1 MHASILAVLIV
12 AFLAGLG
19 SVVDEWEFHQPI
31 VACTLVGGALGHP
44 LLGATLGASLQ
55 LVTLGWMN
63 IGTVVGPDPAL
74 AAVVAAWW
82 VAGPAQLPVT
92 LGVIL
97 ALPLAGIGQWLTRG
111 MRQLITPLVNR
122 ADVAAANGQLRRI
135 TTLQLISAGLQGLRT
150 LLPTALFMLI
160 PAASLRVGYQW
171 LPDVLRGGL
180 NVAAGMIVVVSFAVV
195 ISTMATRQLWP
206 FFFLGFALS
215 TDQHLSLVALG
226 LIGVSL
232 AILYLGSQHHT
243 GPQTPA
249 GGGSSASED
258 DLDREL
264 DDL

>member
-1 MHASILAVLIV
+1 MHVSILAVLIV

-19 SVVDEWEFHQPI
+19 SVLDEWEFHQPI
-31 VACTLVGGALGHP
+31 VACTLVGGALGRP
-44 LLGATLGASLQ
+44 VLGATLGASLQ

-74 AAVVAAWW
+74 AAVVTAWW
-82 VAGPAQLPVT
+82 VAGPAHLPVT

-97 ALPLAGIGQWLTRG
+97 ALPLAVVGQWLTRG
-111 MRQLITPLVNR
+111 MRQVITPLVNQ
-122 ADVAAANGQLRRI
+122 ADAAAAAGQLRR
-135 TTLQLISAGLQGLRT
+135 LNALHLLSAGLQGLRT
-150 LLPTALFMLI
+150 LLPTALCLLL
-160 PAASLRVGYQW
+160 PAADLQAGYRW
-171 LPDVLRGGL
+171 LPETLRGGL
-180 NVAAGMIVVVSFAVV
+180 DVAAGMIVIVSFAVV

-226 LIGVSL
+226 FIGVSL
-232 AILYLGSQHHT
+232 AILYLSTQNHG

-249 GGGSSASED
+249 NGGSGTSED